1 MNLRPSGYEPDVRPS
16 HAVGAAGIEPAI
28 AVATTATAI
37 RIQEVEV
44 APLLEDEDGGLLSD
58 EVAGAARALMRDANL
73 TQDELAGM
81 IGISR
86 SQLTNALQSRNGLS
100 AEPYAALLR
109 FISNPPPIRQMSFS
123 LK

>member
-1 MNLRPSGYEPDVRPS
+1 
-16 HAVGAAGIEPAI
+16 
-28 AVATTATAI
+28 
-37 RIQEVEV
+37 
-44 APLLEDEDGGLLSD
+44 
-58 EVAGAARALMRDANL
+58 MRDANL